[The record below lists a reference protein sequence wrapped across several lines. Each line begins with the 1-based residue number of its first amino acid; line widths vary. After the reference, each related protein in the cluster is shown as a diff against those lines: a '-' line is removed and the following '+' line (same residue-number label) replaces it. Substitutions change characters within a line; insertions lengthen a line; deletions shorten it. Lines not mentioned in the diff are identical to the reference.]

1 MHKILYVIL
10 IFILKYCLEWLW
22 CLLEHVFFLFTVGAS
37 ARGRG
42 GGRGR
47 RGGGRDRREKVA
59 ESSSDDESAQVD
71 LTGASPGDSEG
82 KSNLLC
88 WKWNA

>member
-1 MHKILYVIL
+1 M
-10 IFILKYCLEWLW
+10 
-22 CLLEHVFFLFTVGAS
+22 FFLSTGGAS

-47 RGGGRDRREKVA
+47 RSGRRARREKVA
-59 ESSSDDESAQVD
+59 EASSDDESAQVD

-88 WKWNA
+88 